1 MVRHLLELT
10 DLGAGLTTPIGM
22 ATSRLFPC
30 LPFEL
35 RVRVWELTV
44 EPRTVE
50 VRILYDRE
58 ETPLAPSGG
67 GRRRKAKRRPR
78 RLFRLASST
87 PVPAAL
93 QVCREARNLGLYQ
106 QAFSEL
112 STAETRHVWLN
123 LEIDM
128 VSIATC
134 AFGSFKPV
142 AHLIRRLRFEREI
155 GYDYFYYFEARELRS
170 FINTKEIHVVC
181 TEGIEAWHEASKEH
195 HWPCGAENLFFI
207 DRHDGRMMRSIEL
220 DAMCDQVLKESW
232 AAEGLDYFSGD
243 PLSS

>member
-1 MVRHLLELT
+1 
-10 DLGAGLTTPIGM
+10 M
-22 ATSRLFPC
+22 ATFRPFPC

-35 RVRVWELTV
+35 RARVWELTV

-50 VRILYDRE
+50 VRILDDRE

-78 RLFRLASST
+78 RLVRLASST
-87 PVPAAL
+87 PVPTAL
-93 QVCREARNLGLYQ
+93 QACREARNLGLYQ

-112 STAETRHVWLN
+112 STAETRYVWLN
-123 LEIDM
+123 LEIDI

-134 AFGSFKPV
+134 EFSSFKPV

-155 GYDYFYYFEARELRS
+155 GNDYFYYSEARELRS
-170 FINTKEIHVVC
+170 FVNAKEIHVVC
-181 TEGIEAWHEASKEH
+181 IDSIESWHEASKEH
-195 HWPCGAENLFFI
+195 CWPCGGENVFFI
-207 DRHDGRMMRSIEL
+207 DRDDGRMMRSIEL